1 MEARF
6 RESNQ
11 VNIFIIQRYLSN
23 ILNNNNK
30 QNLIKFKL
38 TDAINWI
45 MTQMENEKKRAPLIK
60 NVNSNRKTK

>member
-45 MTQMENEKKRAPLIK
+45 MTQMENEKRRAPLIK

>member
-6 RESNQ
+6 REPNQ

-45 MTQMENEKKRAPLIK
+45 MTQMENEKRRAPLIK

>member
-11 VNIFIIQRYLSN
+11 VNIFIIQHYLSN

-45 MTQMENEKKRAPLIK
+45 MTQMENEKRRAPLIK